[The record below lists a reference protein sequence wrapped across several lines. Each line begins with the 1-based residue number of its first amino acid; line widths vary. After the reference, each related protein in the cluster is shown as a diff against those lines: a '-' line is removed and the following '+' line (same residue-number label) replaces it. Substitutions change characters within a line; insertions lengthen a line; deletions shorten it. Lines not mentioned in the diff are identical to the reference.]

1 MRWLSRV
8 TRYFISQQRDVM
20 NNTIFKGRLSLRL
33 TLSRTL
39 YRCPIATPST
49 PPSILQLS
57 LASAGKCRM
66 ELYFFIRRSKLPLP
80 SFLVTG
86 LWFFLHLPHG
96 KFPTASYVHLR
107 SPHRSKRL
115 GAFCFDAS
123 LDKTLPQDLWFPV

>member
-86 LWFFLHLPHG
+86 LWFFSAFAAWQISHSFVRPSS
-96 KFPTASYVHLR
+96 FASQVQ
-107 SPHRSKRL
+107 
-115 GAFCFDAS
+115 AFGSVLFRRFS
-123 LDKTLPQDLWFPV
+123 R